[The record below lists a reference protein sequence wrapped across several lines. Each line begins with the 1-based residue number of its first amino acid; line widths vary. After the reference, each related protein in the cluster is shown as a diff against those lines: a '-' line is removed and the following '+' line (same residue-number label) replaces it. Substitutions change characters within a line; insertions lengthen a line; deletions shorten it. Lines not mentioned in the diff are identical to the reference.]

1 MEARKSDVGSVH
13 LNFCNDG
20 LGKDACPAMW
30 SCPDNSDGKNSAD
43 VARNKSHDDRA
54 AVHGQCQEGLY
65 HRGLWRWRRLIS
77 GPGVF
82 GFA

>member
-1 MEARKSDVGSVH
+1 
-13 LNFCNDG
+13 
-20 LGKDACPAMW
+20 MW